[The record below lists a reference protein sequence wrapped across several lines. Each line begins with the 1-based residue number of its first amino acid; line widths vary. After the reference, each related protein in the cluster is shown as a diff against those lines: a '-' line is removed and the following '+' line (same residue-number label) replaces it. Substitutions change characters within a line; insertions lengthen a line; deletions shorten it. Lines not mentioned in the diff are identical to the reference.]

1 MFDNN
6 FYFNMGTLTDYSP
19 LSGYEIDF
27 IPVGEGEKNGDAIAM
42 RITENGETEI
52 YVIDGGTKA
61 SGEALVQHV
70 RDYYGTD
77 RVDYLIST
85 HPDMDHISGL
95 KVVLEELEVGEL
107 WMHKPWDHAPKIIND
122 ILDGRITQH
131 SLSERIKKSV
141 RLATEVEEIAKKK
154 QQKKK
159 IKICEPFQGA
169 KIGSYFY
176 VLSPSK
182 EWYIELLKN
191 FDKMPPTKST
201 LMPECQSFASSTD
214 DTTYEYWY
222 NETLKED
229 GETSA
234 RNESSV
240 VLLGILPDNYGVL
253 LTGDAGRQALT
264 KAYEYALDC
273 GYDLQQCQFV
283 QMPHHGSRR
292 NVSPDLLNKLLGPI
306 LPAFSLARK
315 ISFVNTSMGA
325 PDHPKKSV
333 VNAFIRRGVKVI
345 ATQGGARCYHSGYP
359 PRYGWG
365 PVQPLS
371 LSHKVEK

>member
-1 MFDNN
+1 MRR
-6 FYFNMGTLTDYSP
+6 LTDYSP

-42 RITENGETEI
+42 RITKNGKTEI
-52 YVIDGGTKA
+52 YVIDGGTKT
-61 SGEALVQHV
+61 SGNALVQHV
-70 RDYYGTD
+70 RDYYGTNQ
-77 RVDYLIST
+77 VDYLIST
-85 HPDMDHISGL
+85 HPDIDHISGL
-95 KVVLEELEVGEL
+95 KVILEELEVREL
-107 WMHKPWDHAPKIIND
+107 WMHKPWEHASNIIND
-122 ILDGRITQH
+122 ILDGRVTQH
-131 SLSERIKKSV
+131 SLSERIKESV
-141 RLATEVEEIAKKK
+141 RLATDVEKMAKEKK
-154 QQKKK
+154 VKVR
-159 IKICEPFQGA
+159 EPFQGA
-169 KIGSYFY
+169 KIGSYFC

-182 EWYIELLKN
+182 EWYMELLKN

-201 LMPECQSFASSTD
+201 PMLECQAFASSTD
-214 DTTYEYWY
+214 DTAYEDWY

-253 LTGDAGRQALT
+253 LTGDAGIQALT
-264 KAYEYALDC
+264 KAYKYALSHR
-273 GYDLQQCQFV
+273 YNLQQCQFI

-292 NVSPDLLNKLLGPI
+292 NVSPNLLDKLLGPI
-306 LPAFSLARK
+306 LDEGSTATK
-315 ISFVNTSMGA
+315 TSFVNTSKGT

-345 ATQGGARCYHSGYP
+345 TTKGYTICHRSGYT
-359 PRYGWG
+359 PRDSWG

-371 LSHKVEK
+371 LSRKVEK